1 MMLDRLIEA
10 LSDPAAYPEPVEKV
24 EVRQT
29 HISVAFLAGAHVYK
43 VKKPVELGFVDYGTL
58 EKRRHY
64 CEEEVRLNRRL
75 APDVYL
81 GVVPV
86 TNDWGTLRVE
96 GEGEAVEWAV
106 KMKRLPEEALLH
118 ERLHRGEV
126 GEALVEALARQIAAF
141 HAGAESGGPI
151 ADCGRFE
158 TVARNTRENFQQAA
172 SQVGTT
178 LSRPVF
184 ERLQALT
191 EAALQ
196 RHRERIE
203 RRAER
208 GVPRDT
214 HGDLRLEHVYVF
226 PDRPSPDDL
235 VIVDCIEFAARYRY
249 ADPVSDMAFLAMDL
263 KIRGREDLARRLSAS
278 YFAASGD
285 IDGQA
290 LVSFY
295 IAYRA
300 AVRGK
305 VHGFKAA
312 EAEVPEAQRAAAL
325 IRSQGHWLLAL
336 GELEEPEKRPALVL
350 VGGLPGTGKST
361 LGRTLAGR
369 AGFTQIRSDVVRK
382 ELADAAP
389 RPDSSFKAEIYTA
402 EWTERTYAEC
412 LRRAEALLFE
422 GRRVIIDASFR
433 EDAMR
438 RRFLETAR
446 CWGIPGLLLI
456 CRADPEIVRER
467 LANRRDDASDADWSI
482 HQALAERWEEPGPS
496 TRPFVRDVATSGD
509 RTAALA
515 QALDALRERE
525 LCSET
530 DDADRAG

>member
-1 MMLDRLIEA
+1 MTLDRLIEA
-10 LSDPAAYPEPVEKV
+10 LSDPAAYPEPVEEV

-29 HISVAFLAGAHVYK
+29 HISVVFLAGAHVYK
-43 VKKPVELGFVDYGTL
+43 VKKPVELGFVDYGTR

-75 APDVYL
+75 APHVYL

-86 TNDWGTLRVE
+86 TGDRGALRVE

-106 KMKRLPEEALLH
+106 KMRRLPEEALLH
-118 ERLHRGEV
+118 ERLRRGEV
-126 GEALVEALARQIAAF
+126 GQELVEALARRIATF

-158 TVARNTRENFQQAA
+158 TVARNARENFQQAA

-184 ERLQALT
+184 ERLQAVT

-203 RRAER
+203 ARAGR

-226 PDRPSPDDL
+226 PDRSPPDDL

-263 KIRGREDLARRLSAS
+263 KIRGREDLARRLWAS

-285 IDGQA
+285 VDGPT
-290 LVSFY
+290 LVPFY
-295 IAYRA
+295 VAYRA

-312 EAEVPEAQRAAAL
+312 AAEVPEAQRAAAL
-325 IRSQGHWLLAL
+325 VQARGHWLLAL
-336 GELEEPEKRPALVL
+336 GELEAPENRPALVL
-350 VGGLPGTGKST
+350 IGGLPGTGKST
-361 LGRTLAGR
+361 LGRALAGR

-382 ELADAAP
+382 ELVDAAP
-389 RPDSSFKAEIYTA
+389 RPDPSFEAGIYTA
-402 EWTERTYAEC
+402 DWTERTYAEC

-422 GRRVIIDASFR
+422 GRRVLIDASFR
-433 EDAMR
+433 ADAMR
-438 RRFLETAR
+438 QRSLEAARR
-446 CWGIPGLLLI
+446 WGVPGLLLI
-456 CRADPEIVRER
+456 CRAGPEVVRER
-467 LANRRDDASDADWSI
+467 LARRRDDASDADWSI
-482 HQALAERWEEPGPS
+482 HRALAGRWEEPGPS
-496 TRPFVRDVATSGD
+496 TDPLVRDVATGGD
-509 RTAALA
+509 RTATLA
-515 QALDALRERE
+515 QALDALRERG
-525 LCSET
+525 LYPET
-530 DDADRAG
+530 DDPDRAG